1 MTAAAAGVLVIV
13 LLVFFGLLT
22 MRFHVGLSLM
32 ASALVGVILLR
43 GFGAGVSTVANQPFS
58 TAASYS
64 LTIIPLFILMGVF
77 AVKAGLAQAG
87 FDLASR
93 ALRRVPGGAA
103 LASLAGSGMFAAVT
117 GSSVATVAT
126 MARVSTDAILR
137 AGHGI
142 KLAAGV
148 VCAGGTLG
156 VLIPPSIVLV
166 LYGVVTEES
175 IGQLLLAGVGPGLLT
190 VLVYGLTIILLVTA
204 RRRRHAA
211 RELEL
216 ATATATNAV
225 GGGAGG
231 GLAGSAAAGGGAI
244 EPTAFEEPTAVE
256 EPAKPDTRGGDV
268 PGFLY
273 LVVIFAVS
281 IGTIYLGVATPT
293 EAASFGALAALV
305 VLFLRTRPPMWLRS
319 VTEAV
324 TEAIGLTAMTFLLM
338 VGAGVFTYFL
348 ALTGASTS
356 LVGWVLD
363 ANFPPYVV
371 LVLCLLLLLP
381 LGMFL
386 DGISMILVAAPL
398 LHPILVGYGF
408 DGIWLGVLIV
418 KVAEMALITPPVGMN
433 AFVYQGAVREA
444 GLGRVFRGI
453 VPFIAADA
461 VVVALLI
468 IFPAI
473 ITFLPNIS
481 SAA

>member
-1 MTAAAAGVLVIV
+1 MTAETIATLILVLA
-13 LLVFFGLLT
+13 LFFGLLAI
-22 MRFHVGLSLM
+22 RLHVGLSLM
-32 ASALVGVILLR
+32 AAAFVGVLILR
-43 GFGAGVSTVANQPFS
+43 GTGAATSTVASMPFS
-58 TAASYS
+58 TSADYS

-77 AVKAGLAQAG
+77 AVRAGLAQAG
-87 FDLASR
+87 FDIASR
-93 ALRRVPGGAA
+93 ALRRLPGGPA

-126 MARVSTDAILR
+126 MARVSTDAIVR
-137 AGHGI
+137 AGYGI

-190 VLVYGLTIILLVTA
+190 IAIYAVTIVGLVVWQ
-204 RRRRHAA
+204 RRRDAHPAGAHSERG
-211 RELEL
+211 
-216 ATATATNAV
+216 AV
-225 GGGAGG
+225 GVDTRPAASDGADTGGADTRD
-231 GLAGSAAAGGGAI
+231 AGSG
-244 EPTAFEEPTAVE
+244 TA
-256 EPAKPDTRGGDV
+256 PARLDIL
-268 PGFLY
+268 GFCY
-273 LVVIFAVS
+273 LGVIFAVS

-305 VLFLRTRPPMWLRS
+305 ILLLRTRPPMWMR
-319 VTEAV
+319 AV
-324 TEAIGLTAMTFLLM
+324 NESLTEAIGLTAMTFLLM
-338 VGAGVFTYFL
+338 AGAGVFTYFL
-348 ALTGASTS
+348 ALTGASS
-356 LVGWVLD
+356 ELVAWVLEAD
-363 ANFPPYVV
+363 LPPYLA

-386 DGISMILVAAPL
+386 DGISMILIAAPL
-398 LHPILVGYGF
+398 LHPILIGYGF

-433 AFVYQGAVREA
+433 AFVYSGAVKEA

-453 VPFIAADA
+453 VPFIVADV

-468 IFPAI
+468 AFPDVV
-473 ITFLPNIS
+473 TFLPGMS
-481 SAA
+481 GTE